1 MKFSDRGFTQTVWA
15 GTIPE
20 TDDTFSNPQ
29 SQMPKVSA
37 GGGVASGV
45 VLLWTRTPRWACYIS
60 PLTAGCSQLVLLK
73 WAAKPSW
80 LGLWEQNRR
89 QDGLIPL
96 GSYFRSFLDFPP
108 PPRDLRGL
116 ETPGVCSLHADSV
129 QPPTAPAAADGICS
143 PPPPKENWG
152 SRAADRSCLRS
163 SGDSSP
169 SSSFRLGDPSDR
181 TNGEPRLKP
190 GRHPR
195 RGHAPLVQHV
205 HARVSV
211 RPHHAVRA
219 QGHPQPQGDE
229 RERQQ
234 LRGPGLL
241 HLRHGRGRRSHTET
255 GLFKTRVLNLYS
267 HLVSLNQNQTH
278 LGSEFGTLS

>member
-1 MKFSDRGFTQTVWA
+1 MTR
-15 GTIPE
+15 
-20 TDDTFSNPQ
+20 
-29 SQMPKVSA
+29 VSS

-45 VLLWTRTPRWACYIS
+45 LLLWTRTPRWACYIS
-60 PLTAGCSQLVLLK
+60 PLTAGCSQLVLLR
-73 WAAKPSW
+73 WAAKASW
-80 LGLWEQNRR
+80 LGLWEQNCM

-108 PPRDLRGL
+108 SPRPKRVRDSWGL
-116 ETPGVCSLHADSV
+116 LSACRLS
-129 QPPTAPAAADGICS
+129 AASDGSCCCRRHPLTTS
-143 PPPPKENWG
+143 SEREPR
-152 SRAADRSCLRS
+152 RAVDRSCLRP

-169 SSSFRLGDPSDR
+169 SSSFHLSNPSDR
-181 TNGEPRLKP
+181 TNGEPRLEP
-190 GRHPR
+190 GRNPR

-205 HARVSV
+205 HARISV

-255 GLFKTRVLNLYS
+255 GLFKTRILNQSSANFYS

-278 LGSEFGTLS
+278 LGSEFGTLSRITQGLLVIPENSCACFALH